1 MFRRGASIFIR
12 PAYIKREIP
21 DTLAMNGTTAVAEL
35 ACEQS
40 EPSPRRST
48 FAWRVVISIAD
59 TDQLRQLLAQCS
71 LGDRRAFET
80 LYRSVGPRLHGVAL
94 RFMGR
99 TDLAEEVLQESFV
112 RIWNN
117 ASRYEAHL
125 SAPLTWMINITR
137 NQAID
142 QLRKH
147 RDRPLTDLEQDT
159 LPDESPSAHD
169 QLNSAREANALNR
182 CLETLDGMQRQ
193 SITVAYFQGLS
204 CAELAEHL
212 AAPLGTVKSWIR
224 RGLERLRRCLE
235 S

>member
-1 MFRRGASIFIR
+1 
-12 PAYIKREIP
+12 
-21 DTLAMNGTTAVAEL
+21 MNGTTAVAEL
-35 ACEQS
+35 AFERF
-40 EPSPRRST
+40 EPRPRALT
-48 FAWRVVISIAD
+48 LAWRVVISVAD

-80 LYRSVGPRLHGVAL
+80 LYHSVGPRLHGVAL

-99 TDLAEEVLQESFV
+99 ADLAEEVLQESFV
-112 RIWNN
+112 RIWHN

-142 QLRKH
+142 QLRKQ
-147 RDRPLTDLEQDT
+147 RERPLSEVEQDA
-159 LPDESPSAHD
+159 LLDESPSAHE
-169 QLNSAREANALNR
+169 QLNSAREAHALKR

-204 CAELAEHL
+204 CSELAEHL
-212 AAPLGTVKSWIR
+212 ATPLGTVKSWIR

>member
-1 MFRRGASIFIR
+1 
-12 PAYIKREIP
+12 
-21 DTLAMNGTTAVAEL
+21 MNGTTAHPGL
-35 ACEQS
+35 TS
-40 EPSPRRST
+40 SHLRGPSPWAHPWT
-48 FAWRVVISIAD
+48 AWRTVISTVD

-71 LGDRRAFET
+71 LGDRHAFET
-80 LYRSVGPRLHGVAL
+80 LYRSVAPRLHGVAL

-99 TDLAEEVLQESFV
+99 RDLAEEVLQESFV

-147 RDRPLTDLEQDT
+147 HERPLTDLQQDT
-159 LPDESPSAHD
+159 LPDESPSAHE
-169 QLNSAREANALNR
+169 QLNSARDASALNR
-182 CLETLDGMQRQ
+182 CLETLESMQRQ

-204 CAELAEHL
+204 CSELAEHL
-212 AAPLGTVKSWIR
+212 ATPLGTVKSWIR

>member
-1 MFRRGASIFIR
+1 
-12 PAYIKREIP
+12 
-21 DTLAMNGTTAVAEL
+21 MNGTTPVPEL
-35 ACEQS
+35 ACEQF
-40 EPSPRRST
+40 EPRPRALT
-48 FAWRVVISIAD
+48 LAWRVVISVAD

-80 LYRSVGPRLHGVAL
+80 LYHSVGPRLHGVAL
-94 RFMGR
+94 RFMDR
-99 TDLAEEVLQESFV
+99 ADLAEEVLQESFV
-112 RIWNN
+112 RIWHN

-142 QLRKH
+142 QLRKQ
-147 RDRPLTDLEQDT
+147 RERPLSEVEQDA
-159 LPDESPSAHD
+159 LSDESPSAHE
-169 QLNSAREANALNR
+169 QLNSAREAHALKR

-204 CAELAEHL
+204 CSELAEHL
-212 AAPLGTVKSWIR
+212 ATPLGTVKSWIR

>member
-1 MFRRGASIFIR
+1 
-12 PAYIKREIP
+12 
-21 DTLAMNGTTAVAEL
+21 MNGTTARRQL
-35 ACEQS
+35 TSACNKNHAQS
-40 EPSPRRST
+40 APIVRRTTIST
-48 FAWRVVISIAD
+48 AD

-99 TDLAEEVLQESFV
+99 ADLAEEVLQESFV

-142 QLRKH
+142 QLR
-147 RDRPLTDLEQDT
+147 
-159 LPDESPSAHD
+159 
-169 QLNSAREANALNR
+169 N
-182 CLETLDGMQRQ
+182 
-193 SITVAYFQGLS
+193 TVTG
-204 CAELAEHL
+204 H
-212 AAPLGTVKSWIR
+212 
-224 RGLERLRRCLE
+224 
-235 S
+235 

>member
-1 MFRRGASIFIR
+1 
-12 PAYIKREIP
+12 
-21 DTLAMNGTTAVAEL
+21 MNGTSAVAEL
-35 ACEQS
+35 ACELPETS
-40 EPSPRRST
+40 ARPV
-48 FAWRVVISIAD
+48 WRLVITLAD

-99 TDLAEEVLQESFV
+99 PDLAEEVLQESFV

-117 ASRYEAHL
+117 ASRYESHL
-125 SAPLTWMINITR
+125 SAPMTWMINITR
-137 NQAID
+137 HLAID

-147 RDRPLTDLEQDT
+147 RDRPLTDFEQEA
-159 LPDESPSAHD
+159 LVDENPSAHD
-169 QLNSAREANALNR
+169 LLNSAREATALNR
-182 CLETLDGMQRQ
+182 CLETLEGMQRR

-204 CAELAEHL
+204 CSELAEHL
-212 AAPLGTVKSWIR
+212 AAPLGSVKSWIR
-224 RGLERLRRCLE
+224 RGMERLRRCLE

>member
-1 MFRRGASIFIR
+1 M
-12 PAYIKREIP
+12 
-21 DTLAMNGTTAVAEL
+21 MNGTSAVAEL
-35 ACEQS
+35 ACELPETS
-40 EPSPRRST
+40 ARPV
-48 FAWRVVISIAD
+48 WRLVITLAD

-99 TDLAEEVLQESFV
+99 PDLAEEVLQESFV

-117 ASRYEAHL
+117 ASRYESHL
-125 SAPLTWMINITR
+125 SAPMTWMINITR
-137 NQAID
+137 HLAID

-147 RDRPLTDLEQDT
+147 RDRPLTDFEQEA
-159 LPDESPSAHD
+159 LVDENPSAHD
-169 QLNSAREANALNR
+169 LLNSAREATALNR
-182 CLETLDGMQRQ
+182 CLETLEGMQRR

-204 CAELAEHL
+204 CSELAEHL
-212 AAPLGTVKSWIR
+212 AAPLGSVKSWIR
-224 RGLERLRRCLE
+224 RGMERLRRCLE

>member
-1 MFRRGASIFIR
+1 
-12 PAYIKREIP
+12 
-21 DTLAMNGTTAVAEL
+21 MNGTTARREL
-35 ACEQS
+35 TSACNWHRTQPIIT
-40 EPSPRRST
+40 PSIV
-48 FAWRVVISIAD
+48 WRTVISIAD
-59 TDQLRQLLAQCS
+59 TDPLRQLLAQCS

-99 TDLAEEVLQESFV
+99 ADLAEEVLQESFV

-147 RDRPLTDLEQDT
+147 RDRPLTDVEEQA
-159 LPDESPSAHD
+159 LVDESPSAEE
-169 QLNSAREANALNR
+169 QLSRAREANALNR
-182 CLETLDGMQRQ
+182 CLESLEGMQRQ
-193 SITVAYFQGLS
+193 SITVAYFHGLS
-204 CAELAEHL
+204 CSELAEHL
-212 AAPLGTVKSWIR
+212 AAPLGSVKSWIR
-224 RGLERLRRCLE
+224 RGMERLRRCLE

>member
-1 MFRRGASIFIR
+1 M
-12 PAYIKREIP
+12 
-21 DTLAMNGTTAVAEL
+21 MNGTSAVAEL
-35 ACEQS
+35 ACELPETS
-40 EPSPRRST
+40 ARPV
-48 FAWRVVISIAD
+48 WRLVITLAD

-99 TDLAEEVLQESFV
+99 PDLAEEVLQESFV

-117 ASRYEAHL
+117 ASRYESHL
-125 SAPLTWMINITR
+125 SAPMTWMINITR

-147 RDRPLTDLEQDT
+147 RDRPLTDVEQDA
-159 LPDESPSAHD
+159 LADESPSAHD
-169 QLNSAREANALNR
+169 QLNSAREATALNR
-182 CLETLDGMQRQ
+182 CLETLEGMQRR

-204 CAELAEHL
+204 CSELAEHL
-212 AAPLGTVKSWIR
+212 AAPLGSVKSWIR
-224 RGLERLRRCLE
+224 RGMERLRRCLE

>member
-1 MFRRGASIFIR
+1 
-12 PAYIKREIP
+12 
-21 DTLAMNGTTAVAEL
+21 MNGTSAFAEL
-35 ACEQS
+35 ACEQP
-40 EPSPRRST
+40 EISPRRLP
-48 FAWRVVISIAD
+48 FAWRDVISIAD

-99 TDLAEEVLQESFV
+99 ADLAEEVLQESFV

-125 SAPLTWMINITR
+125 SAPMTWMINITR

-147 RDRPLTDLEQDT
+147 RERPLSDLEQDA

-169 QLNSAREANALNR
+169 QLSSAREAHALNR

-193 SITVAYFQGLS
+193 SISVAYFHGLS
-204 CAELAEHL
+204 CTELAEHL
-212 AAPLGTVKSWIR
+212 ATPLGTVKSWIR
-224 RGLERLRRCLE
+224 RGMERLRRCLE

>member
-1 MFRRGASIFIR
+1 
-12 PAYIKREIP
+12 
-21 DTLAMNGTTAVAEL
+21 MNGTSAIAEL
-35 ACEQS
+35 ACEQP
-40 EPSPRRST
+40 EFSPRRLP
-48 FAWRVVISIAD
+48 FAWRDVISIAD

-99 TDLAEEVLQESFV
+99 ADLAEEVLQESFV

-147 RDRPLTDLEQDT
+147 RDRPLSDLEQDG
-159 LPDESPSAHD
+159 LADESPSAHE
-169 QLNSAREANALNR
+169 QLSSAREAHALNR
-182 CLETLDGMQRQ
+182 CLESLDSMQRQ
-193 SITVAYFQGLS
+193 SISVAYFHGLS
-204 CAELAEHL
+204 CTELAEHL
-212 AAPLGTVKSWIR
+212 ATPLGTVKSWIR
-224 RGLERLRRCLE
+224 RGMERLRRCLE

>member
-1 MFRRGASIFIR
+1 
-12 PAYIKREIP
+12 
-21 DTLAMNGTTAVAEL
+21 MNGTTGHCEL
-35 ACEQS
+35 TSACHR
-40 EPSPRRST
+40 PLALPCGRT
-48 FAWRVVISIAD
+48 AIPTVDA
-59 TDQLRQLLAQCS
+59 DQLRQLLAQCS
-71 LGDRRAFET
+71 LGDRHAFET

-99 TDLAEEVLQESFV
+99 PDLAEEVLQESFV

-137 NQAID
+137 HQAID

-147 RDRPLTDLEQDT
+147 RDRPLSDVEEQM
-159 LPDESPSAHD
+159 LMDESPSAPE
-169 QLNSAREANALNR
+169 QLDSAREARALNR
-182 CLETLDGMQRQ
+182 CLDTLEGMQRQ

-212 AAPLGTVKSWIR
+212 AAPLGSVKSWIR
-224 RGLERLRRCLE
+224 RGMERLRRCLE

>member
-1 MFRRGASIFIR
+1 
-12 PAYIKREIP
+12 
-21 DTLAMNGTTAVAEL
+21 MNGTTARCEL
-35 ACEQS
+35 TSGHTQ
-40 EPSPRRST
+40 PTPI
-48 FAWRVVISIAD
+48 AWRSAIPTAD

-99 TDLAEEVLQESFV
+99 PDLAEEVLQESFV
-112 RIWNN
+112 RIWHN
-117 ASRYEAHL
+117 ASRYQAHL

-137 NQAID
+137 HQAID

-147 RDRPLTDLEQDT
+147 RDRPLSDVEEQT
-159 LPDESPSAHD
+159 LVDESPSAD
-169 QLNSAREANALNR
+169 EQLNSVREASALNR
-182 CLETLDGMQRQ
+182 CLDSLEGMQRQ
-193 SITVAYFQGLS
+193 AITVAYFQGLS

-224 RGLERLRRCLE
+224 RGMERLRRCLE

>member
-1 MFRRGASIFIR
+1 
-12 PAYIKREIP
+12 
-21 DTLAMNGTTAVAEL
+21 MNGTSAIAEL
-35 ACEQS
+35 ACEQT
-40 EPSPRRST
+40 EISPRRLP
-48 FAWRVVISIAD
+48 FAWRDVISIAD

-99 TDLAEEVLQESFV
+99 ADLAEEVLQESFV

-147 RDRPLTDLEQDT
+147 RDRPLSDLEQDA
-159 LPDESPSAHD
+159 LADESPSAHE
-169 QLNSAREANALNR
+169 QLSSAREAHALNR
-182 CLETLDGMQRQ
+182 CLESLDSMQRQ
-193 SITVAYFQGLS
+193 SISVAYFHGLS
-204 CAELAEHL
+204 CTELAEHL
-212 AAPLGTVKSWIR
+212 ATPLGTVKSWIR
-224 RGLERLRRCLE
+224 RGMERLRRCLE

>member
-1 MFRRGASIFIR
+1 
-12 PAYIKREIP
+12 
-21 DTLAMNGTTAVAEL
+21 MNGTSAVTEL
-35 ACEQS
+35 ACELPETS
-40 EPSPRRST
+40 ARPV
-48 FAWRVVISIAD
+48 WRFVITLAD

-99 TDLAEEVLQESFV
+99 PDLAEEVLQESFV

-117 ASRYEAHL
+117 ASRYESHL
-125 SAPLTWMINITR
+125 SAPMTWMINITR

-147 RDRPLTDLEQDT
+147 RDRPLSDFEQDALT
-159 LPDESPSAHD
+159 DESPSAHD
-169 QLNSAREANALNR
+169 QLNSAREATALNR
-182 CLETLDGMQRQ
+182 CLETLEGMQRQ

-204 CAELAEHL
+204 CSELAEHL
-212 AAPLGTVKSWIR
+212 AAPLGSVKSWIR
-224 RGLERLRRCLE
+224 RGMERLRRCLE

>member
-1 MFRRGASIFIR
+1 
-12 PAYIKREIP
+12 
-21 DTLAMNGTTAVAEL
+21 MNGTSAVAEL
-35 ACEQS
+35 ACELPETS
-40 EPSPRRST
+40 ARPV
-48 FAWRVVISIAD
+48 WRLVITLAD

-99 TDLAEEVLQESFV
+99 PDLAEEVLQESFV

-117 ASRYEAHL
+117 ASRYESHL
-125 SAPLTWMINITR
+125 SAPMTWMINITR

-147 RDRPLTDLEQDT
+147 RDRPLTDFEQEA
-159 LPDESPSAHD
+159 LVDENPSAHD
-169 QLNSAREANALNR
+169 LLNSAREATALNR
-182 CLETLDGMQRQ
+182 CLETLEGMQRR

-204 CAELAEHL
+204 CSELAEHL
-212 AAPLGTVKSWIR
+212 AAPLGSVKSWIR
-224 RGLERLRRCLE
+224 RGMERLRRCLE

>member
-1 MFRRGASIFIR
+1 
-12 PAYIKREIP
+12 
-21 DTLAMNGTTAVAEL
+21 MNGTSAVAEL
-35 ACEQS
+35 ACEQL
-40 EPSPRRST
+40 EIRPRRAT
-48 FAWRVVISIAD
+48 IAWRNVISTAD

-147 RDRPLTDLEQDT
+147 RDRPLTDLEQDA
-159 LPDESPSAHD
+159 LPDEGPSAHD

-204 CAELAEHL
+204 CSELAEHL
-212 AAPLGTVKSWIR
+212 AAPLGSVKSWIR
-224 RGLERLRRCLE
+224 RGMERLRRCLE

>member
-1 MFRRGASIFIR
+1 
-12 PAYIKREIP
+12 
-21 DTLAMNGTTAVAEL
+21 MNGTSAVAEL
-35 ACEQS
+35 ACELPETS
-40 EPSPRRST
+40 ACPV
-48 FAWRVVISIAD
+48 WRLVITLAD

-80 LYRSVGPRLHGVAL
+80 LYRSAGPRLHGVAL

-99 TDLAEEVLQESFV
+99 PDLAEEVLQESFV

-117 ASRYEAHL
+117 ASRYESHL
-125 SAPLTWMINITR
+125 SAPMTWMINITR

-147 RDRPLTDLEQDT
+147 RDRPLSDFEQEA
-159 LPDESPSAHD
+159 LVDENPSAHD
-169 QLNSAREANALNR
+169 QLNSAREASALNR
-182 CLETLDGMQRQ
+182 CLETLEGMQRQ

-204 CAELAEHL
+204 CSELAEHL
-212 AAPLGTVKSWIR
+212 AAPLGSVKSWIR
-224 RGLERLRRCLE
+224 RGMERLRRCLE

>member
-1 MFRRGASIFIR
+1 
-12 PAYIKREIP
+12 
-21 DTLAMNGTTAVAEL
+21 MNGTTAYAEL
-35 ACEQS
+35 ACEQ
-40 EPSPRRST
+40 PDSPRCRRAIVWST
-48 FAWRVVISIAD
+48 IISAD
-59 TDQLRQLLAQCS
+59 TDLLRQLLAQCS

-99 TDLAEEVLQESFV
+99 PDLAEEVLQESFV

-125 SAPLTWMINITR
+125 SAPMTWMINITR

-147 RDRPLTDLEQDT
+147 RDRPLTELEEQA
-159 LPDESPSAHD
+159 LVDESPSAHE
-169 QLNSAREANALNR
+169 QLDSAREARALNR

-193 SITVAYFQGLS
+193 SITVAYFRGLS
-204 CAELAEHL
+204 CTELAEHL
-212 AAPLGTVKSWIR
+212 SAPLGSVKSWIR
-224 RGLERLRRCLE
+224 RGMERLRRCLE